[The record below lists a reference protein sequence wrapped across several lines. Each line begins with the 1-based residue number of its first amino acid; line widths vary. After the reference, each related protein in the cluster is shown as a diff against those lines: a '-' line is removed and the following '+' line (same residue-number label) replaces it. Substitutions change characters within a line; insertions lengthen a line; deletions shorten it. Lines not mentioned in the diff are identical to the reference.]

1 MPPVRPARTVA
12 RAAATAFPRSACP
25 HPRIDN
31 QIGKHG
37 PIESAIDPTAIVLD
51 FPWKGGSIPL
61 LKLQEEAITMGDKSP
76 KAKDKFRKQDTADKN
91 QKALAAKAK
100 MSSSPVFPGNKT
112 K

>member
-1 MPPVRPARTVA
+1 
-12 RAAATAFPRSACP
+12 
-25 HPRIDN
+25 
-31 QIGKHG
+31 
-37 PIESAIDPTAIVLD
+37 
-51 FPWKGGSIPL
+51 
-61 LKLQEEAITMGDKSP
+61 MGDKSP